1 MADSLQTLLDSLTVE
16 GTLYHKLDNHDVRCV
31 ACGLECLIHEGRR
44 GICQVRFNDHGTLR
58 VPHGYVGALQCDP
71 TEKKPF
77 FHIYPGSDT
86 LTFGMLG
93 CDLHCSYCLAPNM
106 WIATTD
112 GVKRIDTLFDQGETI
127 RARGKEEIRRL
138 ARATDVY
145 THNGQPHRIQK
156 LFRHPYRGTMIRVR
170 AFYLPPLECTPE
182 HEFFVTTS
190 PNVPPQFVCA
200 QLLTT
205 QHLLAIPKQFSF
217 SQPITI
223 NTSELLQPYLKPY
236 RAKHDIGRETLE
248 QVIRL
253 SALGMS
259 SREIGS
265 RIGKEASHVRH
276 LRSKINRGIWDL
288 EKMEEV
294 NRPLVVEDDRVRFP
308 NEHQPGLPLALPL
321 DTRLATLLGY
331 YCAEGCVTHSKDRV
345 HSSVLNF
352 AFGHHEEKIADE
364 VIVLLQEVFGVE
376 AQKVK
381 RETTL
386 GVGVS
391 KASIALCFES
401 LCGHS
406 ARTKRVPSMI
416 YQASRDVA
424 KNFLKAYST
433 GDGHTRA
440 NGMTQTNTVSEN
452 LAMGVAWLV
461 LKLGMFPAISRNRLG
476 DRPIMGRKVNA
487 SEYQFSVNWY
497 FKNSLRKFVCEDDR
511 YWYLRIREIETF
523 SYDGDVYNLEVGS
536 EHSYLANLIT
546 THNCQNWLTSQTLRD
561 SNAGVAP
568 QIITAKQ
575 LANYGVA
582 ANAKL
587 VASSYNE
594 PLITS
599 EWAVDV
605 FKEANTRGLKCAYV
619 SNGNMTREVLE
630 FLRPHIIGYKIDLKT
645 MNDKRYRQLGGVLQK
660 VLDGI
665 KMAKESGL
673 WVEVVTLVIPG
684 FNDSNA
690 ELMEAARYLVSV
702 SPEIPWHVTAFH
714 PDYKMTDPDPTST
727 STLIRAAEIGQEAG
741 LKFVYAGNLPGRVGE
756 YENTFCPNC
765 NKKLIGRYGYVIL
778 DYQITDDGKCPSCH
792 TSVAGVW
799 GKRSEVR
806 VGGMGDLFRRV
817 PRMVR

>member
-16 GTLYHKLDNHDVRCV
+16 GTLYHKLDNDDVRCV
-31 ACGLECLIHEGRR
+31 ACGHECLIREGKR
-44 GICQVRFNDHGTLR
+44 GICHVRFNDHGTLR

-93 CDLHCSYCLAPNM
+93 CDLHCSYCLAPNS
-106 WIATTD
+106 WIATSE
-112 GVKRIDTLFDQGETI
+112 GVTRIDSLFDQSEVI
-127 RARGKEEIRRL
+127 RSNGKEEVRRPT
-138 ARATDVY
+138 RETMVH
-145 THNGQPHRIQK
+145 THSGQPHRVQK
-156 LFRHPYRGTMIRVR
+156 LFRHPYRGAMIRVR

-190 PNVPPQFVCA
+190 PDVPPQFVRA
-200 QLLTT
+200 QYLTAD
-205 QHLLAIPKQFSF
+205 HLLAIPKQYSF
-217 SQPITI
+217 SRSITL
-223 NTSELLQPYLKPY
+223 NTAELLHPHIKPY

-248 QVIRL
+248 QVMKL
-253 SALGMS
+253 SAQGIS
-259 SREIGS
+259 SREIGA

-288 EKMEEV
+288 EKLEEV
-294 NRPLVVEDDRVRFP
+294 NRPLVVEDERVRFP
-308 NEHQPGLPLALPL
+308 NEHKPGLSLALRL

-331 YCAEGCVTHSKDRV
+331 YCAEGCVVRNKDRV

-364 VIVLLQEVFGVE
+364 VITLLKDVFGVE
-376 AQKVK
+376 AKKVN
-381 RETTL
+381 RETTI
-386 GVGVS
+386 GVAVS
-391 KASIALCFES
+391 KASVALCFES
-401 LCGHS
+401 LCGHR
-406 ARTKRVPSMI
+406 ARTKHVPPMI
-416 YQASRDVA
+416 YQVSRDIA
-424 KNFLKAYST
+424 EGFLRAYST

-440 NGMTQTNTVSEN
+440 NGMTQINTVSEE
-452 LAMGVAWLV
+452 LAHGVAWLA
-461 LKLGMFPAISRNRLG
+461 LKLGLLPAISRNRLG

-487 SEYQFSVNWY
+487 SEFQYSVNWY
-497 FKNSLRKFVCEDDR
+497 FKNHLRKFAHEDDR
-511 YWYLRIREIETF
+511 YWYVRIRNIDHF
-523 SYDGDVYNLEVGS
+523 DYDGDVYNLEVEG

-561 SNAGVAP
+561 NNAGVAP

-575 LANYGVA
+575 LVNYGVT

-605 FKEANTRGLKCAYV
+605 FKEAHKHGLKCAYI

-630 FLRPHIIGYKIDLKT
+630 YLRPHIIGYKIDLKT

-660 VLDGI
+660 ILDGI
-665 KMAKESGL
+665 KMAKEMGL
-673 WVEVVTLVIPG
+673 WVEVVTLIIPG
-684 FNDSNA
+684 FNDSND
-690 ELMEAARYLVSV
+690 ELMEAARYVVSV

-714 PDYKMTDPDPTST
+714 PDYKMTDPDPTTS
-727 STLIRAAEIGQEAG
+727 STLIRAAEIGLEAG

-765 NKKLIGRYGYVIL
+765 NKKMIGRYGYVIL

-792 TSVAGVW
+792 TKIAGVW
-799 GKRSEVR
+799 GKRSDVR
-806 VGGMGDLFRRV
+806 IGGMNDLFSRV
-817 PRMVR
+817 PKRVR